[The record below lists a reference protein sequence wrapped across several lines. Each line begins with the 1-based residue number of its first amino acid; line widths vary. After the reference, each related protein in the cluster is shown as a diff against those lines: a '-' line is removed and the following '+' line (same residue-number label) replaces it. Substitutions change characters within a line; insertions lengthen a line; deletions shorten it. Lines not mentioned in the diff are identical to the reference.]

1 MQKERYA
8 LVKERRVFSRAQKF
22 ILGVLAYKML
32 ECGQPSEEVMWGL
45 FADPLQEGLNV
56 AFSLSSLTELVKLS
70 EIHSIAAFPYLCA
83 EVQAAIDHTK

>member
-32 ECGQPSEEVMWGL
+32 ECGQPSEEVM
-45 FADPLQEGLNV
+45 
-56 AFSLSSLTELVKLS
+56 
-70 EIHSIAAFPYLCA
+70 
-83 EVQAAIDHTK
+83 